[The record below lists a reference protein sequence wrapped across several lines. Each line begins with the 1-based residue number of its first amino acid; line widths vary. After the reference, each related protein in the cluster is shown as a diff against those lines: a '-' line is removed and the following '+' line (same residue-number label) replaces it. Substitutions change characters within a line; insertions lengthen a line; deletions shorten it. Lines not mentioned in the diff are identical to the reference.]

1 MRAFRRLWYLERH
14 PELREFQKDLREEIV
29 DKAESNL
36 MIGLRQGRQ
45 WSTSTRST
53 DPKTANPVL
62 PRNFLRCRRA
72 ACADRRP
79 SDFTAAAS
87 AASR

>member
-45 WSTSTRST
+45 WATEHVH
-53 DPKTANPVL
+53 AL
-62 PRNFLRCRRA
+62 
-72 ACADRRP
+72 DRP
-79 SDFTAAAS
+79 ENG
-87 AASR
+87 